1 MRLWFA
7 LLTSSLLI
15 FSVSG
20 CTAFKSAGVSSFWS
34 KDKDSAYNEERED
47 RFKPGADEIL
57 DPLGARNSDRI
68 LLEDLAP
75 SQFLTTLEARF
86 GAVDYALSE
95 TQFLEAKSLYNSAV
109 AKMDADPEGTE
120 FQKDFSEAAGLF
132 RLAAST
138 GPDSKIEED
147 SLYFAGESY
156 FFADRYVQAN
166 REFEKLIAA
175 YSGTRHID
183 QAELRRYSIAV
194 YWLELADAK
203 VYTSLMDGKRPKLG
217 LKGEGRRVLNQI
229 RIDDPTGQFA
239 DDAAFALGKSFMK
252 SNRYLDAADTFE
264 DLRKNYPG
272 STHQF
277 AAHMLELE
285 AWLQAYQGKEYDDKP
300 LQKADDLLKNIV
312 RVFPRESEQELDYLE
327 QQAAKIQRQ
336 TADRDFSDAL
346 FYKRRGHNRAYQEY
360 LEKIANRYPN
370 QEVVEEINK
379 EIERVATLPPD
390 PKQPMKWLVDI
401 FPNPEPAKPLINNGD
416 NETIFK

>member
-7 LLTSSLLI
+7 LLTSILLL

-20 CTAFKSAGVSSFWS
+20 CKVFNSGGMSSFLS
-34 KDKDSAYNEERED
+34 KGKESAYEKEQED

-68 LLEDLAP
+68 VLDDLSP
-75 SQFLTTLEARF
+75 SQILTTIEARMG
-86 GAVDYALSE
+86 GANPELSKKH
-95 TQFLEAKSLYNSAV
+95 FLGAKTLYNSAI
-109 AKMDADPEGTE
+109 AKMDADPEGAE
-120 FQKDFSEAAGLF
+120 FQEDFSEAARLF
-132 RLAAST
+132 RLAASS
-138 GPDSKIEED
+138 GPGTQLEED
-147 SLYFAGESY
+147 SFYFAGESY

-175 YSGTRHID
+175 YGGTRHID

-194 YWLELADAK
+194 YWLELADST
-203 VYTSLMDGKRPKLG
+203 VLPSLTDAKRPKTG
-217 LKGEGRRVLNQI
+217 LVNEGRRVLNRI

-239 DDAAFALGKSFMK
+239 DDAAFALGKSFLK
-252 SNRYLDAADTFE
+252 SGKHLDAADAFE

-272 STHQF
+272 SKHQF

-312 RVFPRESEQELDYLE
+312 RVFPRESEKELAYLE
-327 QQAAKIQRQ
+327 EQAAKIRKQ
-336 TADRDFSDAL
+336 TSERDLSDAM
-346 FYKRRGHNRAYQEY
+346 FYKKRGHNRAYKQY
-360 LEKIANRYPN
+360 LEKIADRYQN

-379 EIERVATLPPD
+379 EIERVAKLPPNPD
-390 PKQPMKWLVDI
+390 QSMKWLVDI
-401 FPNPEPAKPLINNGD
+401 FPSPEAAKPLINSGD